1 MNFSRL
7 VIVAALVLGGCAA
20 NTPQTVEPAASQ
32 AGPPIPILAVG
43 APMGLDLLGDGKATI
58 TLLAADMAA
67 GSPLVVT
74 IKIRLDKAGKPIT
87 GGPENFRFR
96 DAKDAMYTARTDAA
110 AFAPALPPVNLT
122 TQGQEAFG
130 KVVFDVTPELAKGGH
145 LQLMTGRLVHAVWK
159 I

>member
-7 VIVAALVLGGCAA
+7 IDVSALILVGCGTAHA
-20 NTPQTVEPAASQ
+20 TSQPEQSATQ
-32 AGPPIPILAVG
+32 AGPAIPSLAVG
-43 APMGLDLLGDGKATI
+43 APTGIDLLGDGKATV
-58 TLLAADMAA
+58 TVMAA
-67 GSPLVVT
+67 EMGSPLVVT
-74 IKIRLDKAGKPIT
+74 IKIRLDKAGKPVT

-96 DAKDAMYTARTDAA
+96 DVKDAMHTARTDAA

-122 TQGQEAFG
+122 TDGQEAFG
-130 KVVFDVTPELAKGGH
+130 KVVFDVAPEVAKGGH